1 MRTELALPGSNFRNE
16 GQRVL
21 RWLLLSLA
29 LHALMLAWF
38 KAPADKLPAPS
49 LLINATLR
57 LISSPDSP
65 AASAAAPQESGA
77 SKAPAITRRL
87 EMPANKSGPVSVAH
101 PASQEVRQPPSL
113 SDPRP
118 VPEVFGAA
126 RPTTSAPSPEATAP
140 TPLPDQQQLLGRYAQ
155 QLSRLLASQQEYP
168 RLAAMR
174 GWEGEV
180 RLRLKVARKGNL
192 LSLQVDRSSGH
203 EILDQH
209 ALQLVELVRMPP
221 FPDELEGSEI
231 QITVPVNYKLKKA
244 V

>member
-1 MRTELALPGSNFRNE
+1 MRTEFALPGSNFRNE
-16 GQRVL
+16 GQRVM

-57 LISSPDSP
+57 LITPPDSP

-87 EMPANKSGPVSVAH
+87 EMPANKSGPVSIAH
-101 PASQEVRQPPSL
+101 PAPQEVRQPQSS

-126 RPTTSAPSPEATAP
+126 RPTSNAPSPEAAAP
-140 TPLPDQQQLLGRYAQ
+140 TAQPDQQQMLGRYAQ
-155 QLSRLLASQQEYP
+155 QLSRLLASHQEYP

-192 LSLQVDRSSGH
+192 LFLQVDRSSGH
-203 EILDQH
+203 DILDQH
-209 ALQLVELVRMPP
+209 ALQLVDQVRLPP

>member
-1 MRTELALPGSNFRNE
+1 M
-16 GQRVL
+16 
-21 RWLLLSLA
+21 
-29 LHALMLAWF
+29 
-38 KAPADKLPAPS
+38 
-49 LLINATLR
+49 
-57 LISSPDSP
+57 
-65 AASAAAPQESGA
+65 
-77 SKAPAITRRL
+77 
-87 EMPANKSGPVSVAH
+87 
-101 PASQEVRQPPSL
+101 
-113 SDPRP
+113 
-118 VPEVFGAA
+118 PEVFGAA
-126 RPTTSAPSPEATAP
+126 RPTSNSPSPEAAAP
-140 TPLPDQQQLLGRYAQ
+140 TAQPDQQQLLGRYAQ

-203 EILDQH
+203 DILDQH
-209 ALQLVELVRMPP
+209 ALQLVELVSMPP